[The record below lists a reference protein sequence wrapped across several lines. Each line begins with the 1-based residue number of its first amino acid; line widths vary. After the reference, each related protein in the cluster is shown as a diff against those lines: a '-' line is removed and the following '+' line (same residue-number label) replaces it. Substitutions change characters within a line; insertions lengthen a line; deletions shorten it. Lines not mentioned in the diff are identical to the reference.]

1 MGQKEIFDQRRRQK
15 NAWRET
21 FFTEVTGNKASDH
34 YLRNIYIK
42 VFLRIAVPWILVILK
57 IFINKLVYSFEN
69 TCNKC
74 GVGLINRKLI
84 SSNFIF

>member
-42 VFLRIAVPWILVILK
+42 VFLRRAVP
-57 IFINKLVYSFEN
+57 
-69 TCNKC
+69 
-74 GVGLINRKLI
+74 
-84 SSNFIF
+84 